1 MPPASPPL
9 CFDYSIGCR
18 CCLAATEDDT
28 YREIVAIARVR
39 HREASPIR
47 SLAAGV
53 AAGIVAV
60 ASLLGA
66 VAITELADL
75 KPGPNEYNI
84 AAWEVRNFPDRWL
97 FLVGQALRGGPPSVE
112 SQDAT
117 LARFF
122 ELTNQIDALETQV
135 SNASQRGA
143 GEDEALTAE
152 LAALLEER
160 DGIENQ
166 VEATIEARV
175 TEIIEEQGLDSSFLL
190 FDTAWPPVDAEFT
203 NAPRMLATSPRDRI
217 ELRSSTLLREDLDLG
232 EVEAIESEVAAEDD
246 VAALAFPIGGLGAYP
261 TLIEYPDS
269 YERAVEVI
277 AHEWMHNHLFFRPLG
292 FNYYRDNDVRA
303 INETVADLVG
313 REIARLVI
321 ERWPVAAPAPGAPMP
336 PAASGVD
343 LRAELRAL
351 RGEVDTLLA
360 AGQIEQAEALM
371 ETRRQELAAQGH
383 YIRKINQAYFAYL
396 NLYAGEAGSPAAVN
410 PIGPKVDE
418 LRRRAGT
425 LDRFV
430 QVVGDVTNTSELDE
444 ALTRLQ

>member
-9 CFDYSIGCR
+9 WVDYSIGCR
-18 CCLAATEDDT
+18 CCLAGAEDGT
-28 YREIVAIARVR
+28 YREYVAIARVR

-60 ASLLGA
+60 VSLLGA
-66 VAITELADL
+66 WTITELAHL
-75 KPGPNEYNI
+75 TPGPNEYNI

-97 FLVGQALRGGPPSVE
+97 FLARQALRGGPPSVA
-112 SQDAT
+112 SQNTT
-117 LARFF
+117 LTRFF
-122 ELTNQIDALETQV
+122 ELTNQIDALEARV
-135 SNASQRGA
+135 SDASQRGGA
-143 GEDEALTAE
+143 EDEALAAE
-152 LAALLEER
+152 LSTLLEER
-160 DGIENQ
+160 DRIENQ
-166 VEATIEARV
+166 AEATIESRV
-175 TEIIEEQGLDSSFLL
+175 AEVAEEQGLDSSFLL
-190 FDTAWPPVDAEFT
+190 FDAAWPPVDAEFT

-217 ELRSSTLLREDLDLG
+217 ELRSSTLLREDLDLT
-232 EVEAIESEVAAEDD
+232 EIEAIEAEVTAEDD

-269 YERAVEVI
+269 YEHAVEVI

-292 FNYYRDNDVRA
+292 FNYYRDNDVRT

-313 REIARLVI
+313 REIARLVV
-321 ERWPVAAPAPGAPMP
+321 ERWPTGAPAPATPTP
-336 PAASGVD
+336 PAASGID
-343 LRAELRAL
+343 LRAELRFL
-351 RGEVDTLLA
+351 RGEVDALLA
-360 AGQIEQAEALM
+360 AGQVEQAEGLM
-371 ETRRQELAAQGH
+371 EARRQELAAQGH

-430 QVVGDVTNTSELDE
+430 RIVGDVTNTAELDE
-444 ALTRLQ
+444 ALARLQ

>member
-1 MPPASPPL
+1 
-9 CFDYSIGCR
+9 
-18 CCLAATEDDT
+18 
-28 YREIVAIARVR
+28 VAIARVR

-53 AAGIVAV
+53 AAGVVAV

-97 FLVGQALRGGPPSVE
+97 FLAGQALRGGPPSVE

-122 ELTNQIDALETQV
+122 ELTNQIDALEARV
-135 SNASQRGA
+135 SDASQRGGA
-143 GEDEALTAE
+143 ESEALAAE
-152 LAALLEER
+152 LAALLDER
-160 DGIENQ
+160 DRIENQ
-166 VEATIEARV
+166 AEATIEARV
-175 TEIIEEQGLDSSFLL
+175 TVIIEEQGLDSSFFV

-203 NAPRMLATSPRDRI
+203 NAPRMLATSRRDRI
-217 ELRSSTLLREDLDLG
+217 ELRSSTLLRDDLDLG
-232 EVEAIESEVAAEDD
+232 EVEAIEAEVAAEENL
-246 VAALAFPIGGLGAYP
+246 AALAFPIGGLGAYP

-269 YERAVEVI
+269 YERAVDVI

-292 FNYYRDNDVRA
+292 FNYYRDNDVRT

-313 REIARLVI
+313 REIARMVV
-321 ERWPVAAPAPGAPMP
+321 ERWPVAAPTPGTPMP

-343 LRAELRAL
+343 LRAELRSL
-351 RGEVDTLLA
+351 RGEVDALLA
-360 AGQIEQAEALM
+360 AGQIEQGEALM
-371 ETRRQELAAQGH
+371 EKRRQELAAQGH

-430 QVVGDVTNTSELDE
+430 QIVGQVTTTTELDE
-444 ALTRLQ
+444 ALARLQ

>member
-1 MPPASPPL
+1 M
-9 CFDYSIGCR
+9 
-18 CCLAATEDDT
+18 
-28 YREIVAIARVR
+28 AIARVR

-53 AAGIVAV
+53 AAGVVAV

-97 FLVGQALRGGPPSVE
+97 FLAGQALRGGPPSVE

-122 ELTNQIDALETQV
+122 ELTNQIDALEARV
-135 SNASQRGA
+135 SNASQRGGA
-143 GEDEALTAE
+143 ESEALAAE
-152 LAALLEER
+152 LAALLDER
-160 DGIENQ
+160 DRIENQ
-166 VEATIEARV
+166 AEATIEARV
-175 TEIIEEQGLDSSFLL
+175 TVIIEEQGLDSSFFV

-203 NAPRMLATSPRDRI
+203 NAPRMLATSRRDRI
-217 ELRSSTLLREDLDLG
+217 ELRSSTLLRDDLDLG
-232 EVEAIESEVAAEDD
+232 EVEAIEAEVAAEENL
-246 VAALAFPIGGLGAYP
+246 AALAFPIGGLGAYP

-269 YERAVEVI
+269 YERAVDVI

-292 FNYYRDNDVRA
+292 FNYYRDNDVRT

-313 REIARLVI
+313 REIARMVV
-321 ERWPVAAPAPGAPMP
+321 ERWPVAAPTPGTPMP

-343 LRAELRAL
+343 LRAELRSL
-351 RGEVDTLLA
+351 RGEVDALLA

-371 ETRRQELAAQGH
+371 ENRRQELAAQGH

-430 QVVGDVTNTSELDE
+430 QIVGQVTTTTELDE
-444 ALTRLQ
+444 ALARLQ